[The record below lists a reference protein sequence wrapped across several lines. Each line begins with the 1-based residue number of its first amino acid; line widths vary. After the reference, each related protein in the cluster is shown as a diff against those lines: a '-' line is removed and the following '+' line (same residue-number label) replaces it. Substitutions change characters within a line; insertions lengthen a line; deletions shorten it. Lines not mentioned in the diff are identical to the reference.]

1 MKIYIYLFNIF
12 FIMSCKLWYLNL
24 NDTMRKGDQSNSEIV
39 GVKGMLESK
48 MEVKILSKDNLK
60 DMAEK
65 VKISAKESKDKVL
78 SKRKNNKIALENAP
92 SLVREIRESAEKID
106 AAVKSLID
114 SGYSASETLKDNM
127 KTGIDKIRLLDKILG
142 VVPKI
147 NSNDIDFNSGG
158 SIYDKIKKVID
169 EFTSKEKN
177 EYGYSGIC
185 MDSYPKTRGKDL
197 VKKCINELMKDIDKS
212 LSDVKH
218 NGNGVSGE
226 LLQDSAKSES
236 KQFSE
241 PLKLLSEAVETIT
254 EACNRLGHDIDEK

>member
-1 MKIYIYLFNIF
+1 MKIYLYLFNIF
-12 FIMSCKLWYLNL
+12 FIMSCKLWYLN
-24 NDTMRKGDQSNSEIV
+24 DTMEKGNQSDSEVV

-48 MEVKILSKDNLK
+48 LEIKVLSKDNIK

-78 SKRKNNKIALENAP
+78 GKRENNKIALGDAP

-106 AAVKSLID
+106 EAVKSLIAL
-114 SGYSASETLKDNM
+114 GYSASEALKDNM

-147 NSNDIDFNSGG
+147 NGNDINFDSDD
-158 SIYDKIKKVID
+158 SIYEKIKKVVD
-169 EFTSKEKN
+169 EFNSKNKD
-177 EYGYSGIC
+177 EYGYSVMC
-185 MDSYPKTRGKDL
+185 MDSYSKTKGKNL
-197 VKKCINELMKDIDKS
+197 VKKCINELMKDVDKF
-212 LSDVKH
+212 LGDVKH

-226 LLQDSAKSES
+226 LLQESTKSES

-241 PLKLLSEAVETIT
+241 PLKLLSEAVKTIT
-254 EACNRLGHDIDEK
+254 EACNRLNYDVDEK